1 MYTYLKRTAQA
12 AGVSSNAEETDVAAI
27 VKGVI
32 GNIRSGGDA
41 AVREYSAKFDNWSP
55 VSFKL
60 SQNEIDAAI
69 ARVPAQ
75 TISDIKT
82 VQENVRRFALAQRAS
97 LKDFE
102 VELSPGVHLGQKNI
116 PIQAVGA

>member
-1 MYTYLKRTAQA
+1 MYTYLKRTAKA
-12 AGVSSNAEETDVAAI
+12 AGISSNTEGTDVAAI

-32 GNIRSGGDA
+32 GNIRTGGDA

-60 SQNEIDAAI
+60 NQNEIEAAI